1 MDAFL
6 QIPKARRLLAF
17 QQVDD
22 VMGLQAVSVEKD
34 FWVCWTLRELF
45 SLPGI
50 GSQLTFKGGTSL
62 SKAWKLIERF
72 SEDIDIIV
80 DKEALGCGGEA
91 APDRAPSNKQRKARL
106 EALIAT
112 CREWV
117 QGKLQPA
124 LRARIVETIGKKGWL
139 LEVDPDMP
147 DGQCLLFHYPSAFA
161 SGTAGYVRPVVKI
174 ELGARSDDWPHEER
188 TILPYVTEHFPALDP
203 APAFPVRVLA
213 AERTFW
219 EKACLLHEETFR
231 PAEKPRKLRMA
242 RHYYDLWCLIRAG
255 NGEAALAQ
263 PALFQRVAEHRE
275 LFFRFSWVDYST
287 HKPGTFRLTPP
298 PTHLSAWKADYTD
311 MLGPMFFGNTPSFE
325 EMIAAATMFEDIFNA
340 KSFRPSLKG
349 RDSSA

>member
-50 GSQLTFKGGTSL
+50 GSHLTFKGGTSL

-80 DKEALGCGGEA
+80 DKEALGFGGEA

-255 NGEAALAQ
+255 IGEAALAQ

-340 KSFRPSLKG
+340 KSFLPSLKG